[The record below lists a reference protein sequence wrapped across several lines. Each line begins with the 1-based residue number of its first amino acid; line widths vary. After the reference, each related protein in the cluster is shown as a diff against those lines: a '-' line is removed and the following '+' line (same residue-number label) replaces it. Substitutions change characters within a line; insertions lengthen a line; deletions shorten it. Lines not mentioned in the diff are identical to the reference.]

1 MQINNRVP
9 VSFFTFAGNTVSV
22 VKNSSAVPGK
32 NLKSKKF
39 IYHSMTIIITGTSSG
54 IGFVLAEY
62 FGKKGH
68 KVYGLSRKHTESQYF
83 RSIPTDVTDHTEV
96 QNAIAEVLKTESRID
111 VLINNAGMGMVG
123 AVEDSSKEDILKLFN
138 LNLVGSVQMMSAV
151 LPKMRE
157 HKFGKIINVSSIGSE
172 MGLPFRG
179 FYSASKSALD
189 KVTEAMR
196 YEVYPWNI
204 EVCSLHLGDIKTNIA
219 ENRVRTK
226 VSEPYKNVF
235 DKVYALM
242 NSHVGDGTEP
252 LEVAT
257 YVENLLN
264 KNKWK
269 AHYYFGKFGQKIGV
283 PLKWIL
289 PQGTY
294 ENLMKKYNKLD

>member
-1 MQINNRVP
+1 MSQH
-9 VSFFTFAGNTVSV
+9 
-22 VKNSSAVPGK
+22 K
-32 NLKSKKF
+32 
-39 IYHSMTIIITGTSSG
+39 TIIITGTSSG

-68 KVYGLSRKHTESQYF
+68 KVYGLSRKHTESQF
-83 RSIPTDVTDHTEV
+83 FTSIPTDITDNNAV
-96 QNAIAEVLKTESRID
+96 QHAISEVLKTETKID

-123 AVEDSSKEDILKLFN
+123 SVEDSSKEDILKLFN
-138 LNLVGSVQMMSAV
+138 LNLVGAVQMMSSV
-151 LPKMRE
+151 MPKMRE
-157 HKFGKIINVSSIGSE
+157 NKFGQIINISSIGSE

-196 YEVYPWNI
+196 YEVYPWNVN
-204 EVCSLHLGDIKTNIA
+204 VCSLHLGDIKTNIA

-226 VSEPYKNVF
+226 VSEPYRNVF

-242 NSHVGDGTEP
+242 NAHVGDGTEP
-252 LEVAT
+252 LEVAE
-257 YVENLLN
+257 YINQLLT
-264 KNKWK
+264 KKKWK
-269 AHYYFGKFGQKIGV
+269 THYYFGKFGQKIGV

-294 ENLMKKYNKLD
+294 ENLMKKYNKLA

>member
-1 MQINNRVP
+1 
-9 VSFFTFAGNTVSV
+9 
-22 VKNSSAVPGK
+22 
-32 NLKSKKF
+32 
-39 IYHSMTIIITGTSSG
+39 MTIIITGTSSG
-54 IGFVLAEY
+54 IGFALAEY

-68 KVYGLSRKHTESQYF
+68 KVYGLSRKHTESNYF
-83 RSIPTDVTDHTEV
+83 SSIPTDVTDPDAV
-96 QNAIAEVLKTESRID
+96 QNAIAEVLKTETKID

-123 AVEDSSKEDILKLFN
+123 SVEDSVKEDILRLFN
-138 LNLVGSVQMMSAV
+138 LNLVGAVQMMSAV
-151 LPKMRE
+151 MPNMRA
-157 HKFGKIINVSSIGSE
+157 HKSGKIINVSSIGSE

-204 EVCSLHLGDIKTNIA
+204 HVCSLHLGDIKTNIA
-219 ENRVRTK
+219 ENRVRTQ
-226 VSEPYKNVF
+226 VSESYQSVF
-235 DKVYALM
+235 NKVYALM

-252 LEVAT
+252 LEVAE
-257 YVENLLN
+257 YIDRLLS
-264 KNKWK
+264 KDRWK

-294 ENLMKKYNKLD
+294 ETLMKKYNKLD

>member
-1 MQINNRVP
+1 M
-9 VSFFTFAGNTVSV
+9 
-22 VKNSSAVPGK
+22 
-32 NLKSKKF
+32 SK
-39 IYHSMTIIITGTSSG
+39 TIIITGTSSG

-62 FGKKGH
+62 FGKKSH
-68 KVYGLSRKHTESQYF
+68 KVYGLSRKHTESAYF
-83 RSIPTDVTDHTEV
+83 TSIPTDVTDNDAV
-96 QNAIAEVLKTESRID
+96 QKAIAEVLKTENRID

-138 LNLVGSVQMMSAV
+138 LNLVGAVQMMSAV

-157 HKFGKIINVSSIGSE
+157 NKFGQIINVSSIGSE

-204 EVCSLHLGDIKTNIA
+204 HVCSLHLGDIKTNIA

-226 VSEPYKNVF
+226 VSEPYQNVF

-242 NSHVGDGTEP
+242 NSHVDDGTEP
-252 LEVAT
+252 LEVAE
-257 YVENLLN
+257 YVDRLLH
-264 KNKWK
+264 KNNWK

-294 ENLMKKYNKLD
+294 ENMMKKYNKLA

>member
-1 MQINNRVP
+1 M
-9 VSFFTFAGNTVSV
+9 
-22 VKNSSAVPGK
+22 
-32 NLKSKKF
+32 SK
-39 IYHSMTIIITGTSSG
+39 TIIITGTSAG
-54 IGFVLAEY
+54 IGFALAEY

-68 KVYGLSRKHTESQYF
+68 KVYGLSRKNVENPHFKT
-83 RSIPTDVTDHTEV
+83 IPTDITNNDQVKS
-96 QNAIAEVLKTESRID
+96 AIQQIQDLEQHID

-123 AVEDSSKEDILKLFN
+123 PVEDSTQDEILKLFN

-157 HKFGKIINVSSIGSE
+157 QKFGKIINVSSIGSE

-189 KVTEAMR
+189 KITEAIR

-219 ENRVRTK
+219 ENRVK
-226 VSEPYKNVF
+226 SEVSEPYKNVF
-235 DKVYALM
+235 NKVYSLM
-242 NSHVGDGTEP
+242 NAHVDEGTEP
-252 LEVAT
+252 NDVAA
-257 YVENLLN
+257 YIEALLQ

-283 PLKWIL
+283 PLKWLL
-289 PQGTY
+289 PQNFY
-294 ENLMKKYNKLD
+294 ENLMKKYNKMG